1 MSGVPAESTGAGPMG
16 AGPMGAGEVGHK
28 FARLE
33 TLRDAG
39 FAVPEFF
46 CVPVSEF
53 DRALDGLSGGLPP
66 RSAVPVAQWCAFAAQ
81 ALAAAVPDGDLAARL
96 LAGFDGLVGEGGMV
110 AVRACVV
117 PGPDGAGEDAD
128 GDPFA
133 GLSDSF
139 LYVRRGGLLE
149 AVARCWASA
158 FKAEAVR
165 YREFRGIDPAG
176 ARVAVGV
183 QRMVAGTRSFVAFTR
198 DPRDG
203 ARRHVIAAAHGIGE
217 GVVQERA
224 DVDHFFV
231 DPATGRVDAEVVT
244 KQRMVGPPGEGED
257 GPRVV
262 PVPENLRA
270 GPVLTNDQVRRVTG
284 LAARVERLF
293 GCPQD
298 VEGAITPDGAVHL
311 VQARPMAATADHA
324 GGPRVH
330 WGNHNITESFPG
342 VSGALTYSQAR
353 IFYQLAFTD
362 LYRRMGVSARRLRA
376 NGHRLARMVGNLD
389 GRVYYRLDDWQELHG
404 QLPVFDLVR
413 AGWEEGMGI
422 TGEVRA
428 DRRWPRARVAAAL
441 PALAWRAAGHRRATV
456 RFLRWWDALMADVR
470 GPAARPLDAYSPD
483 ELITLYR
490 WVWGEVSVRWG
501 VTLANGVYGLLLLRA
516 GTALLRRWTGAGPE
530 LLAGLLCGG
539 PENRS
544 LAAARAAIALA
555 ERAAEVPALKAALL
569 ADDLGGRTD
578 EEHLRAVWDDVAAG
592 RHGSFLAASAR
603 AYLRRFGDRAV
614 HDLKLDEPTPRQRPW
629 TTAAILRPLVRQGAT
644 VAANRVGEARAAADA
659 RRRLRESCPGPARRA
674 VLRVLLRM
682 MRWSVRAREDA
693 RFCRT
698 QLFGLSRE
706 VMWRLGGELAAAG
719 LLDDPLDVA
728 DLTVEEV
735 VGAFDGTLPGGDL
748 RGLAALR
755 RAERVRNQA
764 APPPPPL
771 LSAPA
776 ARPAAAA
783 LPYARPLGPDGE
795 AVEDGT
801 LRGLGSGGGTVRGR
815 AKVVLDPRVPPGDCA
830 GRILVARETDPG
842 WLALMIAASGLVVE
856 RGTLLSHTAV
866 TGRLLGVPTAVAVG
880 GAVARIPDGAWIEL
894 DGRSGTVRI
903 LGAPAGAAG

>member
-1 MSGVPAESTGAGPMG
+1 MSTS
-16 AGPMGAGEVGHK
+16 EVGHK
-28 FARLE
+28 FARLA

-39 FAVPEFF
+39 FPVPEFF
-46 CVPVSEF
+46 CVPASEF
-53 DRALDGLSGGLPP
+53 DRALDGLSGALPP
-66 RSAVPVAQWCAFAAQ
+66 RSAVPAAQWCRFAAS
-81 ALAAAVPDGDLAARL
+81 ALAGAVPDGALAGRL
-96 LAGFDGLVGEGGMV
+96 LAGFDELTRGGAGMGAADGTV

-117 PGPDGAGEDAD
+117 PGPDGAAEDSA

-139 LYVRRGGLLE
+139 LYVRRDGLLE

-158 FKAEAVR
+158 FKTEAVR
-165 YREFRGIDPAG
+165 YREFRGIDPAA

-183 QRMVAGTRSFVAFTR
+183 QRMVPGTRSFVAFTR

-203 ARRHVIAAAHGIGE
+203 AHRHVIAAAHGIGE
-217 GVVQERA
+217 GVVQEKA

-231 DPATGRVDAEVVT
+231 DPGTGRVEAEVVT
-244 KQRMVGPPGEGED
+244 KDRMVGPPADGGEG
-257 GPRVV
+257 PRTVRV
-262 PVPENLRA
+262 PDELRTP
-270 GPVLTNDQVRRVTG
+270 PVLTGEQAGEVAD
-284 LAARVERLF
+284 LAARVEVLF

-298 VEGAITPDGAVHL
+298 IEGTITPDGAVHL
-311 VQARPMAATADHA
+311 VQARPLAAAPEQERE
-324 GGPRVH
+324 PRVH
-330 WGNHNITESFPG
+330 WGDHNITESFPG

-353 IFYQLAFTD
+353 AFYQLAFTD
-362 LYRRMGVSARRLRA
+362 LYRRMGVPARRLRA
-376 NGHRLARMVGNLD
+376 RGHRLARMVGHLD
-389 GRVYYRLDDWQELHG
+389 GRVYYRLDDWQDLHG
-404 QLPVFDLVR
+404 QVPVFDLVR
-413 AGWEEGMGI
+413 SGWEEGMGI
-422 TGEVRA
+422 TGEARA
-428 DRRWPRARVAAAL
+428 EHRWPRARVAAAL

-470 GPAARPLDAYSPD
+470 GPASRPLAEYTPD

-490 WVWGEVSVRWG
+490 WVWAEASVRWG
-501 VTLANGVYGLLLLRA
+501 VTLANGVYGLLLMRA
-516 GTALLRRWTGAGPE
+516 ATALLRRWAGAEPE
-530 LLAGLLCGG
+530 LLPGLLCGG

-544 LAAARAAIALA
+544 LAAARAALALA
-555 ERAAEVPALKAALL
+555 ERAAGVPALKAALL

-592 RHGSFLAASAR
+592 RHGAFLAASAR
-603 AYLRRFGDRAV
+603 AYLRRYGDRAV

-629 TTAAILRPLVRQGAT
+629 MTAAVLRPLVRQGAT
-644 VAANRVGEARAAADA
+644 AAANRAAEAREAAAA
-659 RRRLRESCPGPARRA
+659 RRRLRESCPGPAKRA
-674 VLRVLLRM
+674 VLRVLLGM

-719 LLDDPLDVA
+719 LLDAPLDVA

-735 VGAFDGTLPGGDL
+735 IGAFDGTLPGCDL

-755 RAERVRNQA
+755 RAERVRNGA
-764 APPPPPL
+764 APPPPAL
-771 LSAPA
+771 LSVPA

-783 LPYARPLGPDGE
+783 LPYARPLGEPDG
-795 AVEDGT
+795 AAADGT

-894 DGRSGTVRI
+894 DGRSGTIRI

>member
-1 MSGVPAESTGAGPMG
+1 MSGVPAGSMG
-16 AGPMGAGEVGHK
+16 TGEVGHK
-28 FARLE
+28 FARLD

-39 FAVPEFF
+39 FPVPEFF
-46 CVPVSEF
+46 CVPAAEF
-53 DRALDGLSGGLPP
+53 DRALDGLSGALPP
-66 RSAVPVAQWCAFAAQ
+66 RPAVPAAQWCGFAAS
-81 ALAAAVPDGDLAARL
+81 ALAAALPDGPLAARL
-96 LAGFDGLVGEGGMV
+96 LAGFDELAGADGTV

-117 PGPDGAGEDAD
+117 PGPDGAAEDSAE
-128 GDPFA
+128 DPFA

-139 LYVRRGGLLE
+139 LYVRRGRLLE

-165 YREFRGIDPAG
+165 YREFRGIDPAA

-183 QRMVAGTRSFVAFTR
+183 QRMVPGTRSFVAFTR

-203 ARRHVIAAAHGIGE
+203 AHRHVIAAAHGIGE
-217 GVVQERA
+217 GVVQEKA

-231 DPATGRVDAEVVT
+231 DPETGRVDAEVVA
-244 KQRMVGPPGEGED
+244 KHRMVGPPGNGED
-257 GPRVV
+257 GPRTV
-262 PVPENLRA
+262 PVPGDLRTA
-270 GPVLTNDQVRRVTG
+270 PVLTGEQAGEIAD

-298 VEGAITPDGAVHL
+298 IEGTITPDGAVHL
-311 VQARPMAATADHA
+311 VQARPLAAVADQR
-324 GGPRVH
+324 GEPRVH

-353 IFYQLAFTD
+353 AFYQLAFTD
-362 LYRRMGVSARRLRA
+362 LYRRMGVPARRLRA
-376 NGHRLARMVGNLD
+376 RGHRVARMVGLLD

-404 QLPVFDLVR
+404 QLPVFDLIR

-470 GPAARPLDAYSPD
+470 GPASRPLAEYSPD

-490 WVWGEVSVRWG
+490 WVWAEVSVRWG
-501 VTLANGVYGLLLLRA
+501 VTLANGVHGLLLMRA
-516 GTALLRRWTGAGPE
+516 ATALLRRWAGAGPE
-530 LLAGLLCGG
+530 LLPGLLCGG

-544 LAAARAAIALA
+544 LAAARAALALA

-578 EEHLRAVWDDVAAG
+578 EEHLRAVWDDVAEG
-592 RHGSFLAASAR
+592 RHGAFLAASAR
-603 AYLRRFGDRAV
+603 AYLRRYGDRAA

-629 TTAAILRPLVRQGAT
+629 MTAAVLRPLVRQGAT
-644 VAANRVGEARAAADA
+644 VAANREAEARAAAEA

-674 VLRVLLRM
+674 VLRVLLGM

-706 VMWRLGGELAAAG
+706 VMWRLGDELAAAG

-735 VGAFDGTLPGGDL
+735 IGAFDGTLPGADL

-755 RAERVRNQA
+755 RAERVRNRA
-764 APPPPPL
+764 VPPPPAL
-771 LSAPA
+771 LSTPA

-783 LPYARPLGPDGE
+783 LPHARPLGPEPDAG
-795 AVEDGT
+795 EDGT

-903 LGAPAGAAG
+903 LGAPAGAAAG

>member
-1 MSGVPAESTGAGPMG
+1 MTSGSTGTGS
-16 AGPMGAGEVGHK
+16 MGAGEVGHK

-39 FAVPEFF
+39 FPVPEFF

-53 DRALDGLSGGLPP
+53 DRALDALSGGLPP
-66 RSAVPVAQWCAFAAQ
+66 RSAVPAAQWCGFAAQ
-81 ALAAAVPDGDLAARL
+81 ALAAAVPDGPLAARL
-96 LAGFDGLVGEGGMV
+96 LAGFDELVGGGPAGTGGTV
-110 AVRACVV
+110 AVRACAV
-117 PGPDGAGEDAD
+117 PGPDGRGEDAAD
-128 GDPFA
+128 DPFA

-139 LYVRRGGLLE
+139 LYVRRDGLLE

-165 YREFRGIDPAG
+165 YREFRGIDPAA

-183 QRMVAGTRSFVAFTR
+183 QRMVPGTRSFVAFTR

-203 ARRHVIAAAHGIGE
+203 THRHVIAAAHGIGE
-217 GVVQERA
+217 GVVQEKA

-231 DPATGRVDAEVVT
+231 DPGTGRVEAEVVT
-244 KQRMVGPPGEGED
+244 KHRMVGPPAEGGD
-257 GPRVV
+257 GPRTVA
-262 PVPENLRA
+262 VPESLRTA
-270 GPVLTNDQVRRVTG
+270 PVLTDELAREISG

-293 GCPQD
+293 GRPQD
-298 VEGAITPDGAVHL
+298 IEGTVTPDGAVHL
-311 VQARPMAATADHA
+311 VQARPLAAAADE
-324 GGPRVH
+324 GRPRVH

-342 VSGALTYSQAR
+342 VSGALAYSQAR
-353 IFYQLAFTD
+353 AFYQLAFTD
-362 LYRRMGVSARRLRA
+362 LYRRMGVPARRLRA
-376 NGHRLARMVGNLD
+376 NGHRLARMVGHLD

-404 QLPVFDLVR
+404 QLPVFDLIR

-422 TGEVRA
+422 TGEARS

-470 GPAARPLDAYSPD
+470 GPASRPLAEYSPD

-490 WVWGEVSVRWG
+490 WVWAEVSVRWG
-501 VTLANGVYGLLLLRA
+501 VTLANGVYGLLLMRA
-516 GTALLRRWTGAGPE
+516 ATALLRRWTGAGPE
-530 LLAGLLCGG
+530 PLPGLLCGG

-544 LAAARAAIALA
+544 LAAVRAAIALA

-578 EEHLRAVWDDVAAG
+578 EEHLRAVWDDIAEG
-592 RHGSFLAASAR
+592 RHGSLLAASAR
-603 AYLRRFGDRAV
+603 AYLRRYGDRAV

-629 TTAAILRPLVRQGAT
+629 MTAALLRPLVRQGAT
-644 VAANRVGEARAAADA
+644 VAANRAAEARAAAEA
-659 RRRLRESCPGPARRA
+659 RRRLRDSCPGPARRA
-674 VLRVLLRM
+674 VLRVLLGM

-719 LLDDPLDVA
+719 QLDAPLDVA

-735 VGAFDGTLPGGDL
+735 IGAFDGTLPGCDL

-755 RAERVRNQA
+755 RAERVRNRA
-764 APPPPPL
+764 VPPPPAL

-783 LPYARPLGPDGE
+783 LRHARPLGPDGD
-795 AVEDGT
+795 AGADGT

-815 AKVVLDPRVPPGDCA
+815 AKIVLDPRVPPGDCA

-842 WLALMIAASGLVVE
+842 WLSLMIAASGLVVE

-894 DGRSGTVRI
+894 DGRSGTVRV
-903 LGAPAGAAG
+903 LGAPAGAAAG